1 MSQAP
6 TPIDA
11 PRKTRAPR
19 VLSTF
24 RLSNGVGSTIST
36 AFRQE
41 IAQAL
46 SDPQHPKYNSKG
58 VSGLIR
64 VALHTYYRRANT
76 LKPPAFYCPSTVYQN
91 NSSISTVFK
100 SPEIRNRY
108 EAAAYS
114 YGITMSELILRCLV
128 AYMRKNP

>member
-1 MSQAP
+1 MSQAI

-19 VLSTF
+19 MLSTF
-24 RLSNGVGSTIST
+24 RLSNGVGATIST

-58 VSGLIR
+58 MSGLIR
-64 VALHTYYRRANT
+64 AALHDYYRRANV
-76 LKPPAFYCPSTVYQN
+76 LKPPAFCYPSTTYQS
-91 NSSISTVFK
+91 NSTISATIK
-100 SPEIRNRY
+100 SPEMRSRY

-114 YGITMSELILRCLV
+114 YGITMSELILRCLS
-128 AYMRKNP
+128 AYMRKKT